1 MADRKP
7 TSFSDTN
14 AAGRKYKSGGRRKE
28 REPERE
34 PARPRRQGTLANP
47 LRPGDPG
54 YERPSPRPAS
64 RRSESQSRSER
75 RSESRPTTRRS
86 SADDLPIGAGM
97 AERAR
102 QAQIA
107 DRARRQSKLDE
118 IMRSMSHTDR
128 KTMQQPGG
136 MSNGGRVKK

>member
-1 MADRKP
+1 MADRRP

-14 AAGRKYKSGGRRKE
+14 AAGRKYKSGGKRKE

-34 PARPRRQGTLANP
+34 PARPRRKGTLANP

-54 YERPSPRPAS
+54 YERPSPRPTS
-64 RRSESQSRSER
+64 RQSQSRSES
-75 RSESRPTTRRS
+75 RSEPRPTTRRS
-86 SADDLPIGAGM
+86 SADDAPLGAGM

>member
-14 AAGRKYKSGGRRKE
+14 AAGRKYKSRKE
-28 REPERE
+28 GP
-34 PARPRRQGTLANP
+34 TLARP

-54 YERPSPRPAS
+54 YERAKPQS
-64 RRSESQSRSER
+64 RRSES
-75 RSESRPTTRRS
+75 ESRRTERAPTRRS
-86 SADDLPIGAGM
+86 SADDAPVGAGL

-107 DRARRQSKLDE
+107 DRTRRQRQLDE
-118 IMRSMSHTDR
+118 VMNTISHTNR
-128 KTMQQPGG
+128 KTMTPQ
-136 MSNGGRVKK
+136 NKAAGGRVKAKKK